1 MTSAVALLLFAA
13 LTLTGCTSE
22 ASNIG
27 VAKNKETNVV
37 DTGFSVSTVGSYD
50 SADTAV
56 VLTKDESNKAVSLI
70 NMETGKQYTLYYDGT
85 TYVKDKYEGPM
96 TISQIKEG
104 DIVDITFL
112 KGKKKLA
119 SIQKSPKAWV
129 YDGVSNYDLAGAN
142 KTASIGSKT
151 YSLPAG
157 VVVLSDGRRM
167 GTEEVVSQDEV
178 TISGIDH
185 KIYSVNVDRG
195 HGYLR
200 LKNDQPLLGGWI
212 EVGNRVIRQITEDM
226 LLTVPEGSYQ
236 VVLDNNGIGC
246 VKEITVERDKEVVL
260 DVGDVEI
267 AEDKTGIILFEVTPA
282 SAKISVDGKPIETG
296 TAVELRYGIHQV
308 VVEASGYDTLTKYI
322 QVGSERAAIS
332 FTLEETRK
340 SDKNDNSVSSN
351 SAERIPWQDTLDS
364 VKKDSVSKND
374 TLSQNALTTSN
385 NNKVYV
391 DSPKGVEVY
400 LDGNY
405 VGVAPVRFTKSPGRH
420 EITLKKSGY
429 KTKSYSIYLENNK
442 RDETYSFSDLE
453 KETSSGSDDDD
464 NKTTSGSSSTK
475 KKKIPSSVTTAV
487 SGITYC
493 QLTNGTHLDIKGT
506 QATLKSAG
514 ISLVEAMVSDGVG
527 EKIGREKAG
536 KYTFTVGDV
545 NLTNVTVPGETDG
558 KGTVSI
564 TIARSDEHKN
574 EYEKQTVSC
583 EVTIKKGEASQKV
596 IQVEV
601 RPNTIAVKKGS
612 TTDFE
617 AYVTVDGVEI
627 KSPSVVWNVNFTDK
641 SDFKTEGRPS
651 TLTVASDETASAFKV
666 LATYTD
672 EETKQSASGEATVTV
687 VPDEVTVTVSSENG
701 TVKQGESL
709 PFSAEV
715 KVNGDV
721 VSNAALTW
729 ALSGQ
734 VDSGTMIGNDGLLKV
749 SENEAAAN
757 LTITATYQHDGK
769 AVSGTA
775 EVAVTLK
782 APVSNNS
789 I

>member
-1 MTSAVALLLFAA
+1 MTSAVALLMLAV
-13 LTLTGCTSE
+13 LILTGCTSE
-22 ASNIG
+22 ASNVGI
-27 VAKNKETNVV
+27 AKNKENNVV
-37 DTGFSVSTVGSYD
+37 DTGFSISTVGSYD

-56 VLTKDESNKAVSLI
+56 VLSLDAANKAVSLI
-70 NMETGKQYTLYYDGT
+70 NMDTGKQYTLYYDGT

-96 TISQIKEG
+96 TISQIKAG

-129 YDGVSNYDLAGAN
+129 YDSISNYDLAGAN
-142 KTASIGSKT
+142 RTASIGSQT

-236 VVLDNNGIGC
+236 VALDNNGIGC

-260 DVGDVEI
+260 DVSDVEI
-267 AEDKTGIILFEVTPA
+267 SEDKTGIILFEVTPE
-282 SAKISVDGKPIETG
+282 SAKISVDGKPVEAG

-340 SDKNDNSVSSN
+340 SDSSDRSISGN
-351 SAERIPWQDTLDS
+351 SAERIPWQDTFDS

-374 TLSQNALTTSN
+374 PSTLSQNALTTSN

-405 VGVAPVRFTKSPGRH
+405 VGVAPVRFTKTPGRH
-420 EITLKKSGY
+420 EITLKRNGY
-429 KTKSYSIYLENNK
+429 KTKSYTIYLENNK

-453 KETSSGSDDDD
+453 KEGNAGDEDGNGEKPTSFGSTVEPILPDAPGLVTFSVVSGDTVVD
-464 NKTTSGSSSTK
+464 NVKEAKLTGNVVNMDVSAFIKENKAVELPAGTYTVHITADGYAPYKSNIQVRSGEQTIRIDLQKPINVSFNINPSGIRITKVIVDEVIENDQIITDKEYQTIPEGLILSCKEHKIIAEAEEYEPEEVIEKVTEDNSTIDIIFTK
-475 KKKIPSSVTTAV
+475 KLSNVIRIYPEGESISE
-487 SGITYC
+487 
-493 QLTNGTHLDIKGT
+493 NDIKNIVI
-506 QATLKSAG
+506 K
-514 ISLVEAMVSDGVG
+514 IG
-527 EKIGREKAG
+527 EKQCKFGEDVSLEYG
-536 KYTFTVGDV
+536 KHT
-545 NLTNVTVPGETDG
+545 
-558 KGTVSI
+558 
-564 TIARSDEHKN
+564 
-574 EYEKQTVSC
+574 
-583 EVTIKKGEASQKV
+583 
-596 IQVEV
+596 IQV
-601 RPNTIAVKKGS
+601 
-612 TTDFE
+612 
-617 AYVTVDGVEI
+617 DGYQCEPSEI
-627 KSPSVVWNVNFTDK
+627 EIGADTQSKVYLK
-641 SDFKTEGRPS
+641 
-651 TLTVASDETASAFKV
+651 LTK
-666 LATYTD
+666 
-672 EETKQSASGEATVTV
+672 
-687 VPDEVTVTVSSENG
+687 
-701 TVKQGESL
+701 
-709 PFSAEV
+709 
-715 KVNGDV
+715 
-721 VSNAALTW
+721 
-729 ALSGQ
+729 
-734 VDSGTMIGNDGLLKV
+734 
-749 SENEAAAN
+749 
-757 LTITATYQHDGK
+757 
-769 AVSGTA
+769 
-775 EVAVTLK
+775 
-782 APVSNNS
+782 
-789 I
+789 

>member
-1 MTSAVALLLFAA
+1 MTSAAALLMLAV
-13 LTLTGCTSE
+13 LTVTGCTSE

-27 VAKNKETNVV
+27 VAKNKENNVV

-56 VLTKDESNKAVSLI
+56 VLSMDISNKAVSLI
-70 NMETGKQYTLYYDGT
+70 NMDSGKQYTLYYDGT

-96 TISQIKEG
+96 TISQIKAG
-104 DIVDITFL
+104 DIVDVTFL

-129 YDGVSNYDLAGAN
+129 YDSVKNYDLAGAN
-142 KTASIGSKT
+142 KTASIGSQT

-185 KIYSVNVDRG
+185 KIYSVKVDRG

-226 LLTVPEGSYQ
+226 LITVPEGSYQ

-246 VKEITVERDKEVVL
+246 VKEITVERDKEVLL

-282 SAKISVDGKPIETG
+282 SAKISVDGKPVEAG

-332 FTLEETRK
+332 FKLEETRK
-340 SDKNDNSVSSN
+340 SNRQDSSVSN
-351 SAERIPWQDTLDS
+351 NNAERIPWQDTFDS
-364 VKKDSVSKND
+364 VSRNSVSKND
-374 TLSQNALTTSN
+374 LSSVSQNALTTTN

-405 VGVAPVRFTKSPGRH
+405 VGIAPVRFTKSPGRH
-420 EITLKKSGY
+420 EITLKKTGY

-453 KETSSGSDDDD
+453 KEGSSGDGNNGGNQGNTNPSGA
-464 NKTTSGSSSTK
+464 TTGEPPLAPGEVTFSITPNDAIVSVDGTRVD
-475 KKKIPSSVTTAV
+475 ISSVVKLSCGSHTVRIEKEGYQTIEETIQVASGEQIKSFDLKRIIEV
-487 SGITYC
+487 SFHISPSNATLVIDGIDTYSGEVETIK
-493 QLTNGTHLDIKGT
+493 LISGTHKIEVKADGYET
-506 QATLKSAG
+506 QEQEIT
-514 ISLVEAMVSDGVG
+514 VEEHM
-527 EKIGREKAG
+527 R
-536 KYTFTVGDV
+536 
-545 NLTNVTVPGETDG
+545 P
-558 KGTVSI
+558 VSI
-564 TIARSDEHKN
+564 TL
-574 EYEKQTVSC
+574 TP
-583 EVTIKKGEASQKV
+583 KKSESG
-596 IQVEV
+596 
-601 RPNTIAVKKGS
+601 N
-612 TTDFE
+612 D
-617 AYVTVDGVEI
+617 VDGY
-627 KSPSVVWNVNFTDK
+627 
-641 SDFKTEGRPS
+641 R
-651 TLTVASDETASAFKV
+651 
-666 LATYTD
+666 
-672 EETKQSASGEATVTV
+672 Q
-687 VPDEVTVTVSSENG
+687 
-701 TVKQGESL
+701 
-709 PFSAEV
+709 
-715 KVNGDV
+715 
-721 VSNAALTW
+721 
-729 ALSGQ
+729 
-734 VDSGTMIGNDGLLKV
+734 
-749 SENEAAAN
+749 
-757 LTITATYQHDGK
+757 
-769 AVSGTA
+769 
-775 EVAVTLK
+775 
-782 APVSNNS
+782 
-789 I
+789 

>member
-1 MTSAVALLLFAA
+1 MTSAAALLMLAA

-27 VAKNKETNVV
+27 VAKNKENHVV
-37 DTGFSVSTVGSYD
+37 DTGFSVSTVGSFD

-56 VLTKDESNKAVSLI
+56 VLSTDAANKAVSFV

-96 TISQIKEG
+96 TISQIKAG
-104 DIVDITFL
+104 DIVDVTFL

-119 SIQKSPKAWV
+119 SIQKSPKAWI
-129 YDGVSNYDLAGAN
+129 YDGISNYDLAGAN

-308 VVEASGYDTLTKYI
+308 VIEASGYDTLTRYI

-332 FTLEETRK
+332 FTLEESRK
-340 SDKNDNSVSSN
+340 SDKNDNSVSGN
-351 SAERIPWQDTLDS
+351 TAERIPWQDTLDT

-374 TLSQNALTTSN
+374 TLSQNALTTAN

-405 VGVAPVRFTKSPGRH
+405 VGIAPVRFTKTAGRH

-429 KTKSYSIYLENNK
+429 KTKSYTIYLENNK
-442 RDETYSFSDLE
+442 KDETYSFSDLE
-453 KETSSGSDDDD
+453 KEKGSSDNTDDDNTDDKKPTSSGG
-464 NKTTSGSSSTK
+464 TTGEPPLPPGEVTF
-475 KKKIPSSVTTAV
+475 SVTPNDAIVSVDGTQVDISNAVELSCGSHTVRIEKEGYQTIEEKIQVV
-487 SGITYC
+487 SGEQIKSFDLKRIVEVSFHILPSDATLTIDGSNSTYSGEERTIRLVC
-493 QLTNGTHLDIKGT
+493 GTHKIEAKADGYETYGPEELT
-506 QATLKSAG
+506 
-514 ISLVEAMVSDGVG
+514 VE
-527 EKIGREKAG
+527 
-536 KYTFTVGDV
+536 
-545 NLTNVTVPGETDG
+545 
-558 KGTVSI
+558 
-564 TIARSDEHKN
+564 EHM
-574 EYEKQTVSC
+574 EP
-583 EVTIKKGEASQKV
+583 VTITLPPKKSE
-596 IQVEV
+596 
-601 RPNTIAVKKGS
+601 
-612 TTDFE
+612 
-617 AYVTVDGVEI
+617 
-627 KSPSVVWNVNFTDK
+627 
-641 SDFKTEGRPS
+641 SDN
-651 TLTVASDETASAFKV
+651 D
-666 LATYTD
+666 
-672 EETKQSASGEATVTV
+672 
-687 VPDEVTVTVSSENG
+687 
-701 TVKQGESL
+701 
-709 PFSAEV
+709 
-715 KVNGDV
+715 
-721 VSNAALTW
+721 
-729 ALSGQ
+729 
-734 VDSGTMIGNDGLLKV
+734 VDSLN
-749 SENEAAAN
+749 
-757 LTITATYQHDGK
+757 Q
-769 AVSGTA
+769 
-775 EVAVTLK
+775 
-782 APVSNNS
+782 
-789 I
+789 